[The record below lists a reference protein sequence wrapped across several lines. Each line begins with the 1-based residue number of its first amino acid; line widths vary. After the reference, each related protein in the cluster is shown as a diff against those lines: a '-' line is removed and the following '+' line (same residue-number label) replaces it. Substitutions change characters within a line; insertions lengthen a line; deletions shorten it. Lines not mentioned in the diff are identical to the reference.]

1 MVILTIID
9 GILEDCE
16 NSILSIITN
25 ITSIRK
31 AKHLIGFPK
40 GWLCV
45 PG

>member
-1 MVILTIID
+1 MILVIIV

-16 NSILSIITN
+16 NSILSILTI
-25 ITSIRK
+25 IASIRK